1 MNRLMPEEEA
11 RIRIEANSMIY
22 RGDHD
27 AAFEYKADILKL
39 LAELDAVRA
48 DVLRKD
54 RTIIALNEGY
64 KTLRDDLEPKLADI
78 TANRNQLAE
87 ENARLRARLDDALKS
102 RDLFM
107 ADMEKSEGRLS
118 RAIAALQ
125 GIAWSAGSSGN
136 TGHIMLPTIKRRADE
151 VLKELEG

>member
-48 DVLRKD
+48 DLARERGLREAFQISDIQREQHVKGG
-54 RTIIALNEGY
+54 LW
-64 KTLRDDLEPKLADI
+64 LAF
-78 TANRNQLAE
+78 T
-87 ENARLRARLDDALKS
+87 KG
-102 RDLFM
+102 M
-107 ADMEKSEGRLS
+107 V
-118 RAIAALQ
+118 
-125 GIAWSAGSSGN
+125 GN
-136 TGHIMLPTIKRRADE
+136 G
-151 VLKELEG
+151 